1 LDGRFFVWTPGGSD
15 RWRSEEEGV
24 GVSVEGD
31 GWEGGAEGKGEKR
44 AEGMTG
50 DEWVGRGVAAVKEE
64 EEEEE
69 GEGEGFVEG
78 GASETCRRLWPA
90 GFGGSFAAFD
100 FLV

>member
-1 LDGRFFVWTPGGSD
+1 M
-15 RWRSEEEGV
+15 
-24 GVSVEGD
+24 SVEGD